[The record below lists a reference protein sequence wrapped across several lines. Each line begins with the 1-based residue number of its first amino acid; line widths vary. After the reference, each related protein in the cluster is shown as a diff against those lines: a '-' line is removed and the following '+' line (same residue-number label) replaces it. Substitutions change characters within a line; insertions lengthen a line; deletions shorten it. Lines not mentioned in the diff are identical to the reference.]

1 MTATKR
7 DPGRRHRLAVL
18 AAGGTGGHLFPAKAL
33 AQSLLARGWQV
44 ALITDERGGGF
55 GPDLPQVEVYRISAG
70 GLAGGGLLR
79 KARSFAKLA
88 YGAYEA
94 WSLLGR
100 LKPTAAVGFGGY
112 PSVPTILAAHRRR
125 IPIVLHEQNQIA
137 GRANRLL
144 AGRARAIAVSFPE
157 TAGLDAAAERLRL
170 TGNPV
175 RGAIAAVG
183 RKPFGVPA
191 GQDRLRLLVTG
202 GSQGAR
208 VFNELLPKALCR
220 LPEELKRRLTV
231 AQQVRG
237 DDLEAVA
244 ATYRDCGIDCDL
256 RSFFDDMPERLAAA
270 HLLVC
275 RAGASTITEL
285 AAAGRP
291 AILVPYPFAAD
302 DHQTGNAHAF
312 ANAGGGWVMPQ
323 HDLTP
328 ERLSERVSA
337 LLGDPGTLAR
347 ASAAAHAFAE
357 PDAAERLADLV
368 DDVLNGDGQQMPV
381 DKHGKEAAA

>member
-1 MTATKR
+1 MTAAKR
-7 DPGRRHRLAVL
+7 KRQLAVL

-33 AQSLLARGWQV
+33 AQALLARGWKV

-55 GPDLPQVEVYRISAG
+55 GPDLPQVDVYRVSAG
-70 GLAGGGLLR
+70 GVAGSGFLR

-88 YGAYEA
+88 YGAFEA

-100 LKPTAAVGFGGY
+100 LKPAVAVGFGGY
-112 PSVPTILAAHRRR
+112 PSVPTILAAHRRH

-137 GRANRLL
+137 GRANRML
-144 AGRARAIAVSFPE
+144 AGRAKAIGISFPE
-157 TAGLDAAAERLRL
+157 TSGLESVAERLRV

-175 RGAIAAVG
+175 RGPIAAVG
-183 RKPFGVPA
+183 RKPYALPGKD
-191 GQDRLRLLVTG
+191 DRLRLLVTG

-208 VFNELLPKALCR
+208 AFNELLPTALCR
-220 LPEELKRRLTV
+220 LPEEVKRRLLV

-237 DDLEAVA
+237 DDLDAVA
-244 ATYRDCGIDCDL
+244 ATYRDCGIACEL
-256 RSFFDDMPERLAAA
+256 KNFFDDMPERLADA

-291 AILVPYPFAAD
+291 AILVPLPFAAD
-302 DHQTGNAHAF
+302 DHQTGNARAF
-312 ANAGGGWVMPQ
+312 AQAGGGWVMPQ

-328 ERLSERVSA
+328 ERLGERIAA
-337 LLGDPGTLAR
+337 LLSDPGTLAR
-347 ASAAAHAFAE
+347 ASAAARAFAE
-357 PDAAERLADLV
+357 PDAAERLANLV
-368 DDVLNGDGQQMPV
+368 ADVLNGDGQQKPV
-381 DKHGKEAAA
+381 EQQRKEDAA

>member
-1 MTATKR
+1 MTAAKHSQ
-7 DPGRRHRLAVL
+7 GRERRLAAL

-33 AQSLLARGWQV
+33 AQALLARGWKV
-44 ALITDERGGGF
+44 VLITDERGGGF

-70 GLAGGGLLR
+70 GLAGGGAVR
-79 KARSFAKLA
+79 KARSLAKLA
-88 YGAYEA
+88 YGAFEA

-100 LKPTAAVGFGGY
+100 LKPAVAIGFGGY

-144 AGRARAIAVSFPE
+144 AARAKVIAVSFPE
-157 TAGLDAAAERLRL
+157 TRGLESVAERLRV

-175 RGAIAAVG
+175 RAAIAALG
-183 RKPFGVPA
+183 SKPFGVP
-191 GQDRLRLLVTG
+191 GETDRLRLLVTG

-220 LPEELKRRLTV
+220 LPDDLKGRLRV
-231 AQQVRG
+231 VQQVRG
-237 DDLEAVA
+237 DDLESVA
-244 ATYRDCGIDCDL
+244 ETYRACGIDCELKD
-256 RSFFDDMPERLAAA
+256 FFDDMPERLAAT

-312 ANAGGGWVMPQ
+312 AQAGGGWVMPQ

-328 ERLSERVSA
+328 ERLAERVAA
-337 LLGDPGTLAR
+337 LLADPGTLAR
-347 ASAAAHAFAE
+347 ASTAARAFAE
-357 PDAAERLADLV
+357 PDAALRLADLIAETL
-368 DDVLNGDGQQMPV
+368 DGDGQQLPAERP
-381 DKHGKEAAA
+381 GKEAAA

>member
-1 MTATKR
+1 MTAT
-7 DPGRRHRLAVL
+7 RRERRLAVL

-33 AQSLLARGWQV
+33 AQALLGRGWKV
-44 ALITDERGGGF
+44 VLITDERGGGF
-55 GPDLPQVEVYRISAG
+55 GPDLPQVDVYRIAAG
-70 GLAGGGLLR
+70 GLAGGGALR

-100 LKPTAAVGFGGY
+100 LKPAVAIGFGGY

-125 IPIVLHEQNQIA
+125 VPIVLHEQNQIS

-144 AGRARAIAVSFPE
+144 ARRARLIGISFPQTSGLEAVS
-157 TAGLDAAAERLRL
+157 ERLRL

-175 RGAIAAVG
+175 RAAIAALG
-183 RKPFGVPA
+183 SKPFGVP
-191 GQDRLRLLVTG
+191 GKDDRLRLLVTG

-208 VFNELLPKALCR
+208 VFNELLPNALCR
-220 LPEELKRRLTV
+220 LPVELKRRLRV
-231 AQQVRG
+231 VQQVRG
-237 DDLEAVA
+237 DDLESVQQ
-244 ATYRDCGIDCDL
+244 TYRDCGIDCDL
-256 RSFFDDMPERLAAA
+256 KDFFDDMPKRLAAA

-312 ANAGGGWVMPQ
+312 AQAGGGWVMPQ

-328 ERLSERVSA
+328 ERLAERVGA
-337 LLGDPGTLAR
+337 LLSDPGTLAR
-347 ASAAAHAFAE
+347 ASTAARAFAV
-357 PDAAERLADLV
+357 PGAADRLADLIGEAL
-368 DDVLNGDGQQMPV
+368 DGDGQRLPAE
-381 DKHGKEAAA
+381 KPGKEAAA

>member
-1 MTATKR
+1 MTAAKKSTR
-7 DPGRRHRLAVL
+7 RLAVL

-33 AQSLLARGWQV
+33 AQALLARGWRV

-55 GPDLPQVEVYRISAG
+55 GPDLPQVEVYRISAA
-70 GLAGGGLLR
+70 GLAGGSVVRKLR
-79 KARSFAKLA
+79 GFAKLA
-88 YGAYEA
+88 YGTFEA
-94 WSLLGR
+94 WSRLGR
-100 LKPTAAVGFGGY
+100 LKPAVAVGFGGY

-144 AGRARAIAVSFPE
+144 AGRAKAIGLSFPE
-157 TAGLDAAAERLRL
+157 TSGLESAAGRLRV

-175 RGAIAAVG
+175 RAAIAAVG
-183 RKPFGVPA
+183 RKPFALPGKD
-191 GQDRLRLLVTG
+191 DRLRLLVTG

-220 LPEELKRRLTV
+220 LPAELKRRLLV

-244 ATYRDCGIDCDL
+244 ETYRGCGIDCDL

-275 RAGASTITEL
+275 RAGASTVSEL

-291 AILVPYPFAAD
+291 AILVPYPYAAD

-312 ANAGGGWVMPQ
+312 ARAGGGWVMPQ

-328 ERLSERVSA
+328 ERLAERVAA
-337 LLGDPGTLAR
+337 LLSDPGTLAR
-347 ASAAAHAFAE
+347 ASTAARAFAE

-368 DDVLNGDGQQMPV
+368 ADALDGDGQQRPA
-381 DKHGKEAAA
+381 DKTGKEAAA